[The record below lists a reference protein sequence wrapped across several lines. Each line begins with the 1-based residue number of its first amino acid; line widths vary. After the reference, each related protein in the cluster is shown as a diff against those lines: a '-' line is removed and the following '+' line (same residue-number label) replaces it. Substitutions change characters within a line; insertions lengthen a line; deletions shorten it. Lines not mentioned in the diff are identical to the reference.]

1 LHGRGNKQPGAN
13 VNKKKKQIVGID
25 VSAKYFDAHWNNNH
39 EQYPNCADG
48 FRKLL
53 KDIPADAEIV
63 FEATGNYHY
72 RLATFLTGK
81 KRAVKVLNPLQ
92 FKRWSQAQ
100 NRKAK
105 TDKADSRDLAEYA
118 QTEKIKAQ
126 ELWQAPPQKLERAKL
141 IASQLHSLA
150 KMSLAAHNRLHA
162 TKLVVAET
170 DDLCAVMGHLED
182 YCKEQTEKLT
192 GELYGLVKDVY
203 PKEFRLLKT
212 IPGFGSKTAAVMLAS
227 IQDFRKFETH
237 RRLSSFA
244 GFAVRVNDSGDT
256 VRGKGRMVKTGCAY
270 MRGVLYMPAMTAAK
284 FCKPCKALY
293 ERLIAKG
300 KANDVALV
308 AVMHRM
314 VKIAFGVIK
323 SGEPYRGGAAAN
335 PA

>member
-1 LHGRGNKQPGAN
+1 M
-13 VNKKKKQIVGID
+13 NKKKKSIVGID
-25 VSAKYFDAHWNNNH
+25 VSSRYFDTYWNDRH
-39 EQYPNCADG
+39 EQYENCVAG

-72 RLATFLTGK
+72 RLLTFLVAKT
-81 KRAVKVLNPLQ
+81 RAVKVLNPLQ

-100 NRKAK
+100 GRKAK
-105 TDKADSRDLAEYA
+105 TDKADSRDLAKYA
-118 QTEKIKAQ
+118 ETPNIKAQ

-141 IASQLHSLA
+141 ITSQLHSLA
-150 KMSLAAHNRLHA
+150 KMSLAASNRLHA

-170 DDLCAVMGHLED
+170 DDLCGVMGKLED
-182 YCKEQTEKLT
+182 YCNEQTEKLT
-192 GELYGLVKDVY
+192 NELYRLVKDVY
-203 PKEFRLLKT
+203 PKEFRLLRS

-227 IQDFRKFETH
+227 VQDFGKFETH

-256 VRGKGRMVKTGCAY
+256 VRGKGHMIKTGCAY
-270 MRGVLYMPAMTAAK
+270 MRGVLYMPSMTAAR

-300 KANDVALV
+300 KPNDVALV

-323 SGEPYRGGAAAN
+323 SGEPFRGGVAAN

>member
-1 LHGRGNKQPGAN
+1 M
-13 VNKKKKQIVGID
+13 NKKKKQIVGID
-25 VSAKYFDAHWNNNH
+25 VSNKYFDTYWNNNH
-39 EQYPNCADG
+39 EQYENCTAG

-72 RLATFLTGK
+72 RLANFLAAK

-118 QTEKIKAQ
+118 ETPNIKAQ

-141 IASQLHSLA
+141 ITSQLHSLA

-170 DDLCAVMGHLED
+170 DDLCGVMGHLGE
-182 YCKEQTEKLT
+182 YCNEQTEKLT
-192 GELYGLVKDVY
+192 AELCGLVKSVY
-203 PKEFRLLKT
+203 PKEFRLLRT
-212 IPGFGSKTAAVMLAS
+212 IPGIGLKTAVVMLAS
-227 IQDFRKFETH
+227 VDFGKFETH
-237 RRLSSFA
+237 RRLSSFT

-256 VRGKGRMVKTGCAY
+256 VRGKGHMIKTGCAY
-270 MRGVLYMPAMTAAK
+270 MRGVLYMPAMTAAR

-300 KANDVALV
+300 KPNDVALV

-323 SGEPYRGGAAAN
+323 SGEPFRGGVVAE

>member
-1 LHGRGNKQPGAN
+1 M
-13 VNKKKKQIVGID
+13 NKKKKQIVGID
-25 VSAKYFDAHWNNNH
+25 VSSRYFDAHWNDRH
-39 EQYPNCADG
+39 EQYENCLAG

-53 KDIPADAEIV
+53 KDIPADAEIA

-72 RLATFLTGK
+72 RLATFLASK
-81 KRAVKVLNPLQ
+81 KRAVKVINPLQ

-105 TDKADSRDLAEYA
+105 TDKADSRDLAKYA
-118 QTEKIKAQ
+118 ETPKIKAQ

-150 KMSLAAHNRLHA
+150 KMSLAASNRLHA
-162 TKLVVAET
+162 TKLVLAET
-170 DDLCAVMGHLED
+170 DDLCGVMGKLED
-182 YCKEQTEKLT
+182 YCNEQTEKLT
-192 GELYGLVKDVY
+192 AELCKLVKDVY

-212 IPGFGSKTAAVMLAS
+212 IPGIGTKTAAVMLAS
-227 IQDFRKFETH
+227 VQDFSKFETH
-237 RRLSSFA
+237 RRLSSFV

-256 VRGKGRMVKTGCAY
+256 VRGKGKMVKTGCAY
-270 MRGVLYMPAMTAAK
+270 MRGVMYMPAMTAAR
-284 FCKPCKALY
+284 FCNPCKALY

-300 KANDVALV
+300 KEKKVALV

-323 SGEPYRGGAAAN
+323 SGEPFRGGIASN